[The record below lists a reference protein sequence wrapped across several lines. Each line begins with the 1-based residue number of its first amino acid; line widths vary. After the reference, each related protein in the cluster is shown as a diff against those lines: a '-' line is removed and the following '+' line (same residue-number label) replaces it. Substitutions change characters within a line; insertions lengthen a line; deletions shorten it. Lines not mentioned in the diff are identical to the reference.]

1 MDSLFRKES
10 MDQLTMHDKAGVY
23 VSATQRKAWL
33 ILIALLILIASFLV
47 WGFTGSLP
55 IAVPGEGYS
64 YKKDRNGQLFVSP
77 DAMYASNIEAGD
89 PVHITFPNAKQI
101 EAKVTDISLNP
112 MSDEEIA
119 ATFGFNGWIIDKV
132 TPKEG
137 YSYVITIEAEEELEK
152 DMLFHAQ
159 VVEETVV
166 PFLYFMRYTS

>member
-1 MDSLFRKES
+1 MESLFRRES
-10 MDQLTMHDKAGVY
+10 MDQLTMHDKTGVY
-23 VSATQRKAWL
+23 VSATQRRAWL
-33 ILIALLILIASFLV
+33 ILIALLILITSFLV

-55 IAVPGEGYS
+55 IAIPGVGYS
-64 YKKDRNGQLFVSP
+64 DRKDRNGHLFVSP
-77 DAMYASNIEAGD
+77 DVLHASHVEVGD
-89 PVHITFPNAKQI
+89 PVHITFPDAKQI
-101 EAKVTDISLNP
+101 EAKVTDILWNP